1 MKNSLTL
8 LGATATAV
16 CAWVYVALVLLLG
29 RSAGGM
35 YIGPDVVALSIPF
48 VGAAL
53 YVFFRRAIARG
64 ARGRILRASVAV
76 FFTVGS
82 LFVADILY
90 SFHLNSRALGKPV
103 LRDTRLFD
111 PALTAGELL
120 PRLYFPTDANFRL
133 HKADVTIRGA
143 HYGGDYS
150 PELLESPTLAA
161 LLKPHPLTVTIDEH
175 GFRDTTPIE
184 EAEIFALGDSFTFG
198 WAVDAEDSW
207 VGRLQSLLDR
217 PVYNLGIHDASPKQE
232 LELLEYMLKTK
243 GAAMHVRRLVWMI
256 YEGNDLEDSYAERA
270 PTPAAAAEPETW
282 ATLSAGTVLEGMATL
297 PWLVRKQAILHRILA
312 GELNLR
318 TPEASD
324 AGGDRYVIDGV
335 ESWFPLYRSEAL
347 GARLFLPTFIE
358 RAGEPESYV
367 RNHPNRPRLD
377 AVFEQMGR
385 LAREHG
391 FDVTVVIA
399 PSAARLLGPLYTGFP
414 PISDEPY
421 FVDYVAELSDRMGF
435 RTVDLLR
442 LLEPYAG
449 TEPLYFPG
457 DDHWNRKGHALAA
470 EIIRRE
476 AFP

>member
-1 MKNSLTL
+1 MRDSLTL
-8 LGATATAV
+8 LGATATAAF
-16 CAWVYVALVLLLG
+16 AWVYVALVLLLG
-29 RSAGGM
+29 RSAGGV
-35 YIGPDVVALSIPF
+35 YIGPDMVALSIPF
-48 VGAAL
+48 VAAAF
-53 YVFFRRAIARG
+53 YVFLRRTIARG
-64 ARGRILRASVAV
+64 AGGTVLRASVAA

-90 SFHLNSRALGKPV
+90 SFHLNSRALGKPI
-103 LRDTRLFD
+103 LFDTRLFD

-133 HKADVTIRGA
+133 HKADVAIRGA

-161 LLKPHPLTVTIDEH
+161 LLKPHPLTVTIDEN

-184 EAEIFALGDSFTFG
+184 QAEVFALGDSFTFG
-198 WAVDAEDSW
+198 WAVDAEESW
-207 VGRLQSLLDR
+207 VERLQSLLDR

-232 LELLEYMLKTK
+232 LELLKYMLRTR
-243 GAAMHVRRLVWMI
+243 GAVMRVRRLVWMI

-282 ATLSAGTVLEGMATL
+282 ATLAGGTVLEGMARL
-297 PWLVRKQAILHRILA
+297 PWLVQNQAIIHRILT
-312 GELNLR
+312 GELIR
-318 TPEASD
+318 RSPDTPD
-324 AGGDRYVIDGV
+324 GDGDRYVIDGV
-335 ESWFPLYRSEAL
+335 ESWYPLYRSVAL
-347 GARLFLPTFIE
+347 EPRLFSPKYIE
-358 RAGEPESYV
+358 RAAEPESYV
-367 RNHPNRPRLD
+367 RDHPNRPRLD
-377 AVFEQMGR
+377 AVFEEMAR

-391 FDVTVVIA
+391 FDVTVIIV
-399 PSAARLLGPLYTGFP
+399 PTAARLLGPHFTGFP

-421 FVDYVAELSDRMGF
+421 FVDYVVELSDRMGF

-442 LLEPYAG
+442 LLEPYAA

-457 DDHWNRKGHALAA
+457 DDHWNRRGHALAA